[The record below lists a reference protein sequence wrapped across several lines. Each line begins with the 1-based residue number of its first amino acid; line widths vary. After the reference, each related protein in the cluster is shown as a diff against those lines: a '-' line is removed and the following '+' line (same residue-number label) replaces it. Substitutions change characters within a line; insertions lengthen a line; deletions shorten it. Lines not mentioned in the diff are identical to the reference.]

1 MLPDELFPLFS
12 SSRGQRIYIDWNPE
26 EEKEEPMS
34 VHCLHTTL
42 IDLKKNYSKKEHM
55 KRKSF
60 PIQHQYTKVPC
71 LNAEPLSF
79 QTQRQIC
86 FMLFHAIPSVY
97 IK

>member
-42 IDLKKNYSKKEHM
+42 IDFKKLFKE
-55 KRKSF
+55 RT
-60 PIQHQYTKVPC
+60 YETKVVSYSTPVYKGS
-71 LNAEPLSF
+71 LSE
-79 QTQRQIC
+79 C
-86 FMLFHAIPSVY
+86 
-97 IK
+97 